1 MKSQRRKFF
10 IIIILVIIAF
20 AALMLIPRKIKLKDG
35 GTIRYASLWPLYCVE
50 HRHRIHV
57 ENDCLYFETG
67 TLVTVLGTEV
77 YNDLHVDYDNPMPAG
92 SSPEDTDREENSIES
107 SISE

>member
-1 MKSQRRKFF
+1 MKSQRRKFL
-10 IIIILVIIAF
+10 IIILVIIAF
-20 AALMLIPRKIKLKDG
+20 AAFMLIPRKRYLKDG
-35 GTIRYASLWPLYCVE
+35 GTIRYESLWPFYCVE

-92 SSPEDTDREENSIES
+92 SSPEDMDRVENAIEF

>member
-1 MKSQRRKFF
+1 MKSQRRKSFA
-10 IIIILVIIAF
+10 IIILVIVAF
-20 AALMLIPRKIKLKDG
+20 AAFLLIPRKRNLKDG
-35 GTIRYASLWPLYCVE
+35 GTIRYESLWPLYCVE

-57 ENDCLYFETG
+57 EN
-67 TLVTVLGTEV
+67 
-77 YNDLHVDYDNPMPAG
+77 DYDNPMPAG